1 MPDIVEI
8 AVPVGV
14 RKTFSYSVPTA
25 FRDRIGVGMRVLVP
39 FGSKLLTGY
48 VVSAPGKEEIGKI
61 KLRPVQEMLEP
72 EPVIPESLVETALW
86 VANHYFAPPGEVFRA
101 LFPAGTQ
108 VSGAR
113 KVSLT
118 PKAANLLAGGLRPVE
133 LNARE
138 NAILDVLMQQQPLS
152 ARELASRS
160 SVRGAEAW
168 IEALIA
174 AGWIQA
180 DMHLDQPRVK
190 SKERLGIRLLP
201 GNREHSE
208 SLTPSQ
214 ARLVSALESLK
225 EPVLLQEFLSSSK
238 STYSVAKALQKKGLV
253 EIAPAQIQRTPVE
266 LDASEAREPL
276 LLTASQ
282 GEMVGRISDM
292 IRKRE
297 AARCLIHG
305 VTGSGKTEVY
315 LRLIE
320 ETLAQ
325 GGTALFL
332 VPEIGLTPLLSRI
345 VVSRFPG
352 QVSLLHSGLSA
363 GERFDQWNRIR
374 EGGAHVVVGTR
385 SAVFAPLKALRLIVI
400 DEEQDA
406 SYKQDE
412 SPRYHA
418 REVAWHRILQSGG
431 VLIMGSAT
439 PSIETFHESA
449 QSGNTAYFNLP
460 ERIESRPMPK
470 VRIVDMG
477 QEFRK
482 HGKYTIISEALQE
495 ELKRCMER
503 REQGIVLLNRRGY
516 SRTLLCRSCGHIF
529 ACSDCSVSMTYHQ
542 QANSIVCHYCGLE
555 KPAPSVCSNCGG
567 PYIHYAGVGTEQ
579 LESILRTL
587 LPEARI
593 ARLDRDTARRR
604 GAIRK
609 TLFSFAEKKLDLLVG
624 TQMLAKGH
632 DFPDVTLVGVVSAD
646 SGLSFP
652 DFRSAERTFQLLIQ
666 VAGRAGRGV
675 APGHVVLQS
684 FYPDHYALKYSQ
696 GQDYE
701 GFYQKEIDFRKL
713 MGYPPF
719 RNLVQILVE
728 DKDSARASRIA
739 GRIADV
745 LKNQVRRETSGPRP
759 VILGPASAP
768 IEKLRG
774 NYRMQ
779 ILIKSPPD
787 ADTIPLLQ
795 DCFAILSRHKIPTSK
810 VHVDVDPL
818 SLL

>member
-1 MPDIVEI
+1 MPEIVEI

-14 RKTFSYSVPTA
+14 RKTFSYSVPAA
-25 FRDRIGVGMRVLVP
+25 FRDRIRVGMRVLVP
-39 FGSKLLTGY
+39 FGSKVLTGY
-48 VVSAPGKEEIGKI
+48 VAGLPAKAEAGGIR
-61 KLRPVQEMLEP
+61 LRPVQELLETQP
-72 EPVIPESLVETALW
+72 SIPESLVETALW
-86 VANHYFAPPGEVFRA
+86 VARYYFAPPGEVFRA

-118 PKAANLLAGGLRPVE
+118 PKAANLLAGGLRPPG
-133 LNARE
+133 LNAGE
-138 NAILDVLMQQQPLS
+138 NAVLDALAGKQPLTV
-152 ARELASRS
+152 RELVLRS
-160 SVRGAEAW
+160 SVRGAQAW

-174 AGWIQA
+174 AGWVRA
-180 DMHLDQPRVK
+180 DVHMDQPRVK

-201 GNREHSE
+201 RERDSG
-208 SLTPSQ
+208 SLTPAQ
-214 ARLVSALESLK
+214 ARLVSALESFK
-225 EPVLLQEFLSSSK
+225 APVILGEFLEASK
-238 STYSVAKALQKKGLV
+238 CSYAVAKVLERKGVV
-253 EIAPAQIQRTPVE
+253 EIAPAQIQRTPAE
-266 LDASEAREPL
+266 LSESKARDAFV
-276 LLTASQ
+276 LTASQ
-282 GEMVGRISDM
+282 RELVIRISDM
-292 IRKRE
+292 IRGRK
-297 AARCLIHG
+297 ASRCLIHG

-315 LRLIE
+315 LRLME
-320 ETLAQ
+320 EALGQ

-352 QVSLLHSGLSA
+352 LVSLLHSGLSA

-374 EGGAHVVVGTR
+374 LAEARVVVGTR
-385 SAVFAPLKALRLIVI
+385 SAVFAPLKELRLVVI

-418 REVAWHRILQSGG
+418 REVAWHRIRQSGG
-431 VLIMGSAT
+431 VLVLGSAT
-439 PSIETFHESA
+439 PSIETFHESSR
-449 QSGNTAYFNLP
+449 SGNAAFFNLP
-460 ERIESRPMPK
+460 ERIESRPMPE
-470 VRIVDMG
+470 VRVVDMG
-477 QEFRK
+477 REFRTR
-482 HGKYTIISEALQE
+482 GKYTIVSEILEE
-495 ELKRCMER
+495 ELRRCMAR
-503 REQGIVLLNRRGY
+503 GEQGIVLLNRRGY

-542 QANSIVCHYCGLE
+542 QSNSIVCHYCGLE
-555 KPAPSVCSNCGG
+555 KPAPAACSNCGG

-593 ARLDRDTARRR
+593 ARLDRDTVRRR
-604 GAIRK
+604 GVMRK
-609 TLFSFAEKKLDLLVG
+609 TLFGFAERKLDLLVG

-646 SGLSFP
+646 AGLSFP

-666 VAGRAGRGV
+666 VAGRAGRGA
-675 APGHVVLQS
+675 APGRVVLQS
-684 FYPDHYALKYSQ
+684 FYPEHYALKFSRE
-696 GQDYE
+696 QDYE
-701 GFYQKEIDFRKL
+701 GFYRHEIEFRRL

-719 RNLVQILVE
+719 RNLVQILVQ
-728 DKDSARASRIA
+728 DRDSARASRTA

-745 LKNQVRRETSGPRP
+745 LKSDVRAQASGQRP

-779 ILIKSPPD
+779 ILIKSPPGYD
-787 ADTIPLLQ
+787 MSALLH
-795 DCFAILSRHKIPTSK
+795 DCFAYLDRHKIPTAN